1 MIYVAIGV
9 FFVFLFF
16 QIKLYK
22 ETRKKIDLLS
32 QLFPKDGIKYV
43 KDDLTICL
51 DEGSKGDK
59 ELSEMIQEINVY
71 LSKNE
76 GTADFSILLNMV
88 ERKINM
94 MYADAVSKISF
105 PTYFGL
111 LGTFAGVFIG
121 LCAFNIGLGTRHDG
135 SSTIEDY
142 MVGDLIWGVIVS
154 MATSIIG
161 LICSIR
167 SNWYASDVRKGL
179 DRRKNEL
186 YHFLQTELMPE
197 LGTDMVSSISKL
209 RETINLFQPA
219 FNQVI
224 NQFQTTFDHCTAQ
237 FGNAF
242 RENVQVVAQ
251 AVTSMGENIDKVNK
265 NILFQQKLLDS
276 LKSKEFNRTLD
287 KFVNAVGQF
296 DELSQSLALFEQSK
310 CEVILA
316 TQSLTEAQQAYN
328 QSLSIPTELVCKVN
342 LLLDRIKTFED
353 NLNQLGEKLKQS
365 DIIGNEQLNL
375 IRSQLLVLKE
385 KNAVASNYA
394 DTTTTE
400 LITFFTSQK
409 ESLKGKTNEWNQT
422 LMNYGDEYAK
432 IVNEMQMQM
441 KNRWNEFIRQM
452 DKLFDTSEVTT
463 PLNYLK
469 QLQPIYEG
477 IKAIESRLADNQTIE
492 KKLDD
497 ISTEVANIN
506 EAVNSILATPNQ
518 PSSSSGLNAPTE
530 NTNSIQQSIQ
540 DMEKRMDI
548 VFQINQRLDVI
559 LQNIERIK
567 LPQTTPISSIKD
579 NMKHQQE
586 LKEAQNKI
594 AQLQEELNA
603 IRQTPGMTDYTSVIE
618 DLKNQLKEKEEEL
631 RKQLERPWY
640 KRIFRR

>member
-353 NLNQLGEKLKQS
+353 NLNQLGEELKQS

-375 IRSQLLVLKE
+375 IKSQLLVLKE

-506 EAVNSILATPNQ
+506 EAVNSIPATPNQ

-530 NTNSIQQSIQ
+530 NTSSIQQSIQ

>member
-76 GTADFSILLNMV
+76 GTADFSILMNMV

-237 FGNAF
+237 FGSAF

-251 AVTSMGENIDKVNK
+251 AVTSMGENINKVNK

-353 NLNQLGEKLKQS
+353 NLNQLGEELKQS

-422 LMNYGDEYAK
+422 LMNYGDEYAR
-432 IVNEMQMQM
+432 IVNEMQTQM

-463 PLNYLK
+463 PMNYLK

-506 EAVNSILATPNQ
+506 EAVNSIPATPIQ
-518 PSSSSGLNAPTE
+518 LSSSSELNAPTG
-530 NTNSIQQSIQ
+530 NTSSIQQSIQ
-540 DMEKRMDI
+540 GMEKRMDI
-548 VFQINQRLDVI
+548 VFQINQRLDII

-567 LPQTTPISSIKD
+567 LPQSTPISSISD
-579 NMKHQQE
+579 NMKYQQE
-586 LKEAQNKI
+586 LTEARNKI
-594 AQLQEELNA
+594 TQLQEELNA
-603 IRQTPGMTDYTSVIE
+603 IRQDPGMADYTSVIE

-631 RKQLERPWY
+631 RKQLEGPWY

>member
-76 GTADFSILLNMV
+76 GTADFSILMNMV

-237 FGNAF
+237 FGSAF

-251 AVTSMGENIDKVNK
+251 AVTSMGENINKVNK

-353 NLNQLGEKLKQS
+353 NLNQLGEELKQS

-375 IRSQLLVLKE
+375 IRSQLMVLKE

-422 LMNYGDEYAK
+422 LMNYGDEYAR
-432 IVNEMQMQM
+432 IVNEMQTQM

-452 DKLFDTSEVTT
+452 DKLFDTSEVTI

-506 EAVNSILATPNQ
+506 EAVNSIPATPIQ
-518 PSSSSGLNAPTE
+518 LSSSSELNAPTG
-530 NTNSIQQSIQ
+530 NTSSIQQSIQ
-540 DMEKRMDI
+540 GMEKRMDI
-548 VFQINQRLDVI
+548 VFQINQRLDII

-567 LPQTTPISSIKD
+567 LPQSTPISSISD
-579 NMKHQQE
+579 NMKYQQE
-586 LKEAQNKI
+586 LTEARNKI
-594 AQLQEELNA
+594 SQLQEELNA
-603 IRQTPGMTDYTSVIE
+603 IRQDPGMADYTSVIE

-631 RKQLERPWY
+631 RKQLEGPWY

>member
-76 GTADFSILLNMV
+76 GTADFSILMNMV

-167 SNWYASDVRKGL
+167 SNWYASDVKKDL

-197 LGTDMVSSISKL
+197 LGTDMVTSISKL
-209 RETINLFQPA
+209 RQTINLFQPA

-224 NQFQTTFDHCTAQ
+224 NQFQTTFDNCTAQ

-251 AVTSMGENIDKVNK
+251 AVTSMSKNINKVNE

-276 LKSKEFNRTLD
+276 LKSKELNRTLD

-310 CEVILA
+310 CEVIFA
-316 TQSLTEAQQAYN
+316 TQSLTEAQHAYN
-328 QSLSIPTELVCKVN
+328 RSLSIPTELVSKVN

-353 NLNQLGEKLKQS
+353 NLNQLGEELKQS

-385 KNAVASNYA
+385 KNAVASDYA
-394 DTTTTE
+394 DTTTSE

-409 ESLKGKTNEWNQT
+409 ESLKGKTNEWNQA
-422 LMNYGDEYAK
+422 LMNYGDEYAN
-432 IVNEMQMQM
+432 IVNEMQTQL
-441 KNRWNEFIRQM
+441 KKRWNEFIRQI
-452 DKLFDTSEVTT
+452 DNLFDTSEVTI

-506 EAVNSILATPNQ
+506 EAVNSIPATPNQ
-518 PSSSSGLNAPTE
+518 LSSSSGLNTPTE
-530 NTNSIQQSIQ
+530 NTSSIQQSIQ

-548 VFQINQRLDVI
+548 VFQINQRIDI
-559 LQNIERIK
+559 IMQNIERIK
-567 LPQTTPISSIKD
+567 LPQSTPISSNGD
-579 NMKHQQE
+579 SMKYRQE
-586 LKEAQNKI
+586 LTEARNKI
-594 AQLQEELNA
+594 TQLQEELNA
-603 IRQTPGMTDYTSVIE
+603 IRKAPGMIDYTSVIE
-618 DLKNQLKEKEEEL
+618 DLKTQLEGKEEEL
-631 RKQLERPWY
+631 RKLLERPWY
-640 KRIFRR
+640 KRIFGR

>member
-76 GTADFSILLNMV
+76 GTADFSILMNMV

-237 FGNAF
+237 FGSAF

-251 AVTSMGENIDKVNK
+251 AVTSMGENINKVNK

-353 NLNQLGEKLKQS
+353 NLNQLGEELKQS

-375 IRSQLLVLKE
+375 IRSQLMVLKE

-422 LMNYGDEYAK
+422 LMNYGDEYAR
-432 IVNEMQMQM
+432 IVNEMQTQM

-452 DKLFDTSEVTT
+452 DKLFDTSEVTI

-506 EAVNSILATPNQ
+506 EAVNSIPATPIQ
-518 PSSSSGLNAPTE
+518 LSSSSELNAPTG
-530 NTNSIQQSIQ
+530 NTSSIQQSIQ
-540 DMEKRMDI
+540 GMEKRMDI
-548 VFQINQRLDVI
+548 VFQINQRLDII

-567 LPQTTPISSIKD
+567 LPQSTPISSISD
-579 NMKHQQE
+579 NMKYQQE
-586 LKEAQNKI
+586 LTEARNKI
-594 AQLQEELNA
+594 TQLQEELNA
-603 IRQTPGMTDYTSVIE
+603 IRQDPGMADYTSVIE

-631 RKQLERPWY
+631 RKQLEGPWY

>member
-76 GTADFSILLNMV
+76 GTADFSILMNMV

-237 FGNAF
+237 FGSAF

-251 AVTSMGENIDKVNK
+251 AVTSMGENINNVNK

-353 NLNQLGEKLKQS
+353 NLNQLGEELKQS

-422 LMNYGDEYAK
+422 LMNYGDEYAR
-432 IVNEMQMQM
+432 IVNEMQTQM

-452 DKLFDTSEVTT
+452 DKLFDTSEVTI

-506 EAVNSILATPNQ
+506 EAVNSIPATPIQ
-518 PSSSSGLNAPTE
+518 LSSSSELNAPTG
-530 NTNSIQQSIQ
+530 NTSSIQQSIQ
-540 DMEKRMDI
+540 GMEKRMDI
-548 VFQINQRLDVI
+548 VFQINQRLDII

-567 LPQTTPISSIKD
+567 LPQSTPISSISD
-579 NMKHQQE
+579 NMKYQQE
-586 LKEAQNKI
+586 LTEARNKI
-594 AQLQEELNA
+594 TQLQEELNA
-603 IRQTPGMTDYTSVIE
+603 IRQDPGMADYTSVIE

-631 RKQLERPWY
+631 RKQLEGPWY

>member
-22 ETRKKIDLLS
+22 ETRKRIDLLS

-76 GTADFSILLNMV
+76 GTADFSILMNMV

-94 MYADAVSKISF
+94 MYADALSKISF

-111 LGTFAGVFIG
+111 LGTFAGVLIG
-121 LCAFNIGLGTRHDG
+121 LCSFNIGLGTSHNG

-142 MVGDLIWGVIVS
+142 MVGDLIWGVIIS

-161 LICSIR
+161 LICSIK
-167 SNWYASDVRKGL
+167 SNWYASDVKKDL

-197 LGTDMVSSISKL
+197 LGTDMVTSISKL
-209 RETINLFQPA
+209 RQTINLFQPA

-224 NQFQTTFDHCTAQ
+224 NQFQTTFDNCTAQ

-251 AVTSMGENIDKVNK
+251 AVTSMSKNINKVNE

-276 LKSKEFNRTLD
+276 LKSKELNRTLD

-310 CEVILA
+310 CEVIFA
-316 TQSLTEAQQAYN
+316 TQSLTEAQHAYN
-328 QSLSIPTELVCKVN
+328 RSLSIPTELVSKVN

-353 NLNQLGEKLKQS
+353 NLNQLGEELKQS

-385 KNAVASNYA
+385 KNAVASDYA
-394 DTTTTE
+394 DTTTSE

-409 ESLKGKTNEWNQT
+409 ESLKGKTNEWNQA
-422 LMNYGDEYAK
+422 LMNYGDEYAN
-432 IVNEMQMQM
+432 IVNEMQTQL
-441 KNRWNEFIRQM
+441 KKRWNEFIRQI
-452 DKLFDTSEVTT
+452 DNLFDTSEVTI

-506 EAVNSILATPNQ
+506 EAVNSIPATPNQ
-518 PSSSSGLNAPTE
+518 LSSSSGLNTPTE
-530 NTNSIQQSIQ
+530 NTSSIQQSIQ

-548 VFQINQRLDVI
+548 VFQINQRIDI
-559 LQNIERIK
+559 IMQNIERIK
-567 LPQTTPISSIKD
+567 LPQSTPISSNGD
-579 NMKHQQE
+579 SMKYRQE
-586 LKEAQNKI
+586 LTEARNKI
-594 AQLQEELNA
+594 TQLQEELNA
-603 IRQTPGMTDYTSVIE
+603 IRKAPGMIDYTSVIE
-618 DLKNQLKEKEEEL
+618 DLKTQLEGKEEEL
-631 RKQLERPWY
+631 RKLLERPWY
-640 KRIFRR
+640 KRIFGR

>member
-76 GTADFSILLNMV
+76 GTADFSILMNMV

-237 FGNAF
+237 FGSAF

-251 AVTSMGENIDKVNK
+251 AVTSMGENINKVNK

-353 NLNQLGEKLKQS
+353 NLNQLGEELKQS

-409 ESLKGKTNEWNQT
+409 DSLKGKTNEWNQT
-422 LMNYGDEYAK
+422 LMNYGDEYAR
-432 IVNEMQMQM
+432 IVNEMQTQM

-506 EAVNSILATPNQ
+506 EAVNSIPATPIQ
-518 PSSSSGLNAPTE
+518 LSSSSELNAPTG
-530 NTNSIQQSIQ
+530 NTSSIQQSIQ
-540 DMEKRMDI
+540 GMEKRMDI
-548 VFQINQRLDVI
+548 VFQINQRLDII

-567 LPQTTPISSIKD
+567 LPQSTPISSISD
-579 NMKHQQE
+579 NMKYQQE
-586 LKEAQNKI
+586 LTEARNKI
-594 AQLQEELNA
+594 TQLQEELNA
-603 IRQTPGMTDYTSVIE
+603 IRQDPGMADYTSVIE

-631 RKQLERPWY
+631 RKQLEGPWY

>member
-76 GTADFSILLNMV
+76 GTADFSILMNMV

-237 FGNAF
+237 FGSAF

-251 AVTSMGENIDKVNK
+251 AVTSMGENINKVNK

-353 NLNQLGEKLKQS
+353 NLNQLGEELKQS

-375 IRSQLLVLKE
+375 IRSQLMVLKE

-409 ESLKGKTNEWNQT
+409 DSLKGKTNEWNQT
-422 LMNYGDEYAK
+422 LMNYGDEYAR
-432 IVNEMQMQM
+432 IVNEMQTQM

-506 EAVNSILATPNQ
+506 EAVNSIPATPIQ
-518 PSSSSGLNAPTE
+518 LSSSSELNAPTG
-530 NTNSIQQSIQ
+530 NTSSIQQSIQ
-540 DMEKRMDI
+540 GMEKRMDI
-548 VFQINQRLDVI
+548 VFQINQRLDII

-567 LPQTTPISSIKD
+567 LPQSTPISSISD
-579 NMKHQQE
+579 NMKYQQE
-586 LKEAQNKI
+586 LTEARNKI
-594 AQLQEELNA
+594 TQLQEELNA
-603 IRQTPGMTDYTSVIE
+603 IRQDPGMADYTSVIE

-631 RKQLERPWY
+631 RKQLEGPWY

>member
-16 QIKLYK
+16 QIKLYE

-43 KDDLTICL
+43 KDGLTICL

-237 FGNAF
+237 FGSAF

-251 AVTSMGENIDKVNK
+251 AVTSMGENINKVNK

-287 KFVNAVGQF
+287 KFVNAVEQF

-353 NLNQLGEKLKQS
+353 NLNQLGEELKQS

-506 EAVNSILATPNQ
+506 EAVNSIPATPNQ

>member
-76 GTADFSILLNMV
+76 GTADFSILMNMV

-237 FGNAF
+237 FGSAF

-251 AVTSMGENIDKVNK
+251 AVTSMGENINKVNK

-353 NLNQLGEKLKQS
+353 NLNQLGEELKQS

-375 IRSQLLVLKE
+375 IRSQLMVLKE

-422 LMNYGDEYAK
+422 LMNYGDEYAR
-432 IVNEMQMQM
+432 IVNEMQTQM
-441 KNRWNEFIRQM
+441 KNR
-452 DKLFDTSEVTT
+452 
-463 PLNYLK
+463 
-469 QLQPIYEG
+469 
-477 IKAIESRLADNQTIE
+477 
-492 KKLDD
+492 
-497 ISTEVANIN
+497 
-506 EAVNSILATPNQ
+506 
-518 PSSSSGLNAPTE
+518 
-530 NTNSIQQSIQ
+530 
-540 DMEKRMDI
+540 
-548 VFQINQRLDVI
+548 
-559 LQNIERIK
+559 
-567 LPQTTPISSIKD
+567 
-579 NMKHQQE
+579 
-586 LKEAQNKI
+586 
-594 AQLQEELNA
+594 
-603 IRQTPGMTDYTSVIE
+603 
-618 DLKNQLKEKEEEL
+618 
-631 RKQLERPWY
+631 
-640 KRIFRR
+640 

>member
-76 GTADFSILLNMV
+76 GTADFSILMNMV

-186 YHFLQTELMPE
+186 YRFLQTELMPE

-237 FGNAF
+237 FGSAF

-251 AVTSMGENIDKVNK
+251 AVTSMGENINKVNK

-353 NLNQLGEKLKQS
+353 NLNQLGEELKQS

-375 IRSQLLVLKE
+375 IRSQLMVLKE

-422 LMNYGDEYAK
+422 LMNYGDEYAR
-432 IVNEMQMQM
+432 IVNEMQTQM

-506 EAVNSILATPNQ
+506 EAVNSIPATPIQ
-518 PSSSSGLNAPTE
+518 LSSSSELNAPTG
-530 NTNSIQQSIQ
+530 NTSSIQQSIQ
-540 DMEKRMDI
+540 GMEKRMDI
-548 VFQINQRLDVI
+548 VFQINQRLDII

-567 LPQTTPISSIKD
+567 LPQSTPISSISD
-579 NMKHQQE
+579 NMKYQQE
-586 LKEAQNKI
+586 LTEARNKI
-594 AQLQEELNA
+594 TQLQEELNA
-603 IRQTPGMTDYTSVIE
+603 IRQDPGMADYTSVIE

-631 RKQLERPWY
+631 RKQLEGPWY

>member
-76 GTADFSILLNMV
+76 GTADFSILMNMV

-237 FGNAF
+237 FGSAF

-251 AVTSMGENIDKVNK
+251 AVTSMGENINKVNK

-353 NLNQLGEKLKQS
+353 NLNQLGEELKQS

-375 IRSQLLVLKE
+375 IRSQLMVLKE

-422 LMNYGDEYAK
+422 LMNYGDEYAR
-432 IVNEMQMQM
+432 IVNEMQTQM

-452 DKLFDTSEVTT
+452 DKLFDTSEVTN

-506 EAVNSILATPNQ
+506 EAVNSIPATPIQ
-518 PSSSSGLNAPTE
+518 LSSSSELNAPTG
-530 NTNSIQQSIQ
+530 NTSSIQQSIQ
-540 DMEKRMDI
+540 GMEKRMDI
-548 VFQINQRLDVI
+548 VFQINQRLDII

-567 LPQTTPISSIKD
+567 LPQSTPISSISD
-579 NMKHQQE
+579 NMKYQQE
-586 LKEAQNKI
+586 LTEARNKI
-594 AQLQEELNA
+594 TQLQEELNA
-603 IRQTPGMTDYTSVIE
+603 IRQDPGMADYTSVIE

-631 RKQLERPWY
+631 RKQLEGPWY

>member
-353 NLNQLGEKLKQS
+353 NLNQLGEELKQS

-506 EAVNSILATPNQ
+506 EAVNSIPATPNQ

-579 NMKHQQE
+579 NMKNQQE

>member
-43 KDDLTICL
+43 KDGLTICL

-237 FGNAF
+237 FGSAF

-251 AVTSMGENIDKVNK
+251 AVTSMGENINKVNK

-353 NLNQLGEKLKQS
+353 NLNQLGEELKQS

-506 EAVNSILATPNQ
+506 EAVNSIPATPNQ

>member
-353 NLNQLGEKLKQS
+353 NLNQLGEELKQS

-375 IRSQLLVLKE
+375 IKSQLLVLKE

-432 IVNEMQMQM
+432 IVNEMQMHM

-506 EAVNSILATPNQ
+506 EAVNSIPATPNQ

-530 NTNSIQQSIQ
+530 NTSSIQQSIQ

>member
-1 MIYVAIGV
+1 MYVAIGV

-22 ETRKKIDLLS
+22 ETRDKIYLLS

-43 KDDLTICL
+43 KEDLTFGL
-51 DEGSKGDK
+51 DEEIQGNIGLLD
-59 ELSEMIQEINVY
+59 MIQEMNVY

-76 GTADFSILLNMV
+76 GTADFSILMNMV

-94 MYADAVSKISF
+94 MYADALSKISF

-111 LGTFAGVFIG
+111 LGTFAGVLIG
-121 LCAFNIGLGTRHDG
+121 LCSFNIGLGTSHNG

-142 MVGDLIWGVIVS
+142 MVGDLIWGVIIS

-161 LICSIR
+161 LICSIK
-167 SNWYASDVRKGL
+167 SNWYASDVKKDL

-197 LGTDMVSSISKL
+197 LGTDMVTSISKL
-209 RETINLFQPA
+209 RQTINLFQPA

-224 NQFQTTFDHCTAQ
+224 NQFQTTFDNCTAQ

-251 AVTSMGENIDKVNK
+251 AVNSMSKNINKVNE

-276 LKSKEFNRTLD
+276 LKSKELNRTLD

-310 CEVILA
+310 CEVIFA
-316 TQSLTEAQQAYN
+316 TQSLTEAQHAYN
-328 QSLSIPTELVCKVN
+328 RSLSIPTELVSKVN

-353 NLNQLGEKLKQS
+353 NLNQLGEELKQS

-385 KNAVASNYA
+385 KNAVASDYA
-394 DTTTTE
+394 DTTTSE

-409 ESLKGKTNEWNQT
+409 ESLKGKTNEWNQA
-422 LMNYGDEYAK
+422 LMNYGDEYAN
-432 IVNEMQMQM
+432 IVNEMQTQL
-441 KNRWNEFIRQM
+441 KKRWNEFIRQI
-452 DKLFDTSEVTT
+452 DNLFDTSEVTI

-506 EAVNSILATPNQ
+506 EAVNSIPATPNQ
-518 PSSSSGLNAPTE
+518 LSSSSGLNTPTE
-530 NTNSIQQSIQ
+530 NTSSIQQSIQ

-548 VFQINQRLDVI
+548 VFQINQRIDI
-559 LQNIERIK
+559 IMQNIERIK
-567 LPQTTPISSIKD
+567 LPQSTPISSNGD
-579 NMKHQQE
+579 SMKYRQE
-586 LKEAQNKI
+586 LTEARNKI
-594 AQLQEELNA
+594 TQLQEELNA

-618 DLKNQLKEKEEEL
+618 DLKTQLEGKEEEL
-631 RKQLERPWY
+631 RKLLERPWY
-640 KRIFRR
+640 KRIFGR

>member
-76 GTADFSILLNMV
+76 GTADFSILMNMV

-237 FGNAF
+237 FGSAF

-251 AVTSMGENIDKVNK
+251 AVTSMGENINKVNK

-353 NLNQLGEKLKQS
+353 NLNQLGEELKQS

-375 IRSQLLVLKE
+375 IRSQLMVLKE

-422 LMNYGDEYAK
+422 LMNYGDEYAR
-432 IVNEMQMQM
+432 IVNEMQTQM

-506 EAVNSILATPNQ
+506 EAVNSIPATPIQ
-518 PSSSSGLNAPTE
+518 LSSSSELNAPTG
-530 NTNSIQQSIQ
+530 NTSSIQQSIQ
-540 DMEKRMDI
+540 GMEKRMDI
-548 VFQINQRLDVI
+548 VFQINQRLDII

-567 LPQTTPISSIKD
+567 LPQSTPISSISD
-579 NMKHQQE
+579 NMKYQQE
-586 LKEAQNKI
+586 LTEARNKI
-594 AQLQEELNA
+594 TQLQEELNA
-603 IRQTPGMTDYTSVIE
+603 IRQDPGMADYTSVIE

-631 RKQLERPWY
+631 RKQLEGPWY